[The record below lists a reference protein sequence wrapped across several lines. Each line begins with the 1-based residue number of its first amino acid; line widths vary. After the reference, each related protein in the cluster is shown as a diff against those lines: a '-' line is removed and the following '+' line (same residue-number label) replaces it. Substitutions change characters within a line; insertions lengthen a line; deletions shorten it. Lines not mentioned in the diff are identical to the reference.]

1 MLSIKLWKVNSDLKD
16 EIQMMEEENED
27 WIK

>member
-1 MLSIKLWKVNSDLKD
+1 LWKVNSDLKD